1 MVSIRAIPVIH
12 PNIIIG
18 RLSGRTKTAAKI
30 AALLAPKTNPEA
42 MPPNKVIPNKPST
55 SEMASSKN
63 IDKLSPIIVQITGN
77 IISSGIVVTKKKHK
91 HFAAA

>member
-1 MVSIRAIPVIH
+1 M
-12 PNIIIG
+12 NINLVKVDNVNQKV
-18 RLSGRTKTAAKI
+18 RNNSL
-30 AALLAPKTNPEA
+30 
-42 MPPNKVIPNKPST
+42 KVIDIKLNFKNI
-55 SEMASSKN
+55 SSKN